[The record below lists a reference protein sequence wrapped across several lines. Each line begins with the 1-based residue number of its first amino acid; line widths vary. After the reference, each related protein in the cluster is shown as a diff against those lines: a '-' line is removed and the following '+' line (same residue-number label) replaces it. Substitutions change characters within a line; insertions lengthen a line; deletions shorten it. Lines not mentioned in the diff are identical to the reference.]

1 VVQFKTIVLTTDLS
15 PNADAAQPY
24 AIELARKYDGTIFLL
39 HVFEQDI
46 YYASASSGEGLAANP
61 VEWLVEFRKQ
71 RGQQLDKAA
80 KALQQH
86 GVRVVHQ
93 MREGQPAQEVIELA
107 KKEKADCI
115 VISTHGRSGI
125 SQLVFGSVAERVVRL
140 SPCPVLTVRPTVS

>member
-1 VVQFKTIVLTTDLS
+1 MVQYKTIVLTTDLS
-15 PNADAAQPY
+15 PNANAAQPY
-24 AIELARKYDGTIFLL
+24 AVELARKYDGIIFLI

-46 YYASASSGEGLAANP
+46 YYASSSSGEGLAANP

-71 RGQQLDKAA
+71 RAEQLEKAA
-80 KALQQH
+80 KALQQQ
-86 GVRVVHQ
+86 GVRVIHK
-93 MREGQPAQEVIELA
+93 MCEGHPAHEVIALA

-140 SPCPVLTVRPTVS
+140 SPCPVLTVRPS